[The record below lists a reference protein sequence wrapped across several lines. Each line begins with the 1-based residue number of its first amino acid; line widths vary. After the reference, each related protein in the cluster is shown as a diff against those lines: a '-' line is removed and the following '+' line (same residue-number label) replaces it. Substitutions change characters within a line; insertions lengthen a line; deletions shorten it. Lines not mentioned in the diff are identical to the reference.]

1 MKFYF
6 SLKNKMAS
14 FEEKIR
20 SWVKIDDE
28 VRRSQEHIKELR
40 EKRNQLT
47 AGIHTYVKNNEELRN
62 ATINISDGRLRFVQ
76 TQTPQS
82 LTFKFLHECLAEII
96 PNKETIEQ
104 ILTHIKSRRNVKTA
118 SDIKRFYSNN

>member
-1 MKFYF
+1 
-6 SLKNKMAS
+6 MAS

-28 VRRSQEHIKELR
+28 LRRSQEHTKELR
-40 EKRNQLT
+40 EKRNELA
-47 AGIHTYVKNNEELRN
+47 AGIHTYIKSNEQLRN

-82 LTFKFLHECLAEII
+82 LTFKFLHECLTEII
-96 PNKETIEQ
+96 PNKETIEH
-104 ILTHIKSRRNVKTA
+104 ILTHIKSRRTVKTA